1 MTTYR
6 SAPSNA
12 SLIRDIL
19 ARAKD
24 GLSID
29 EIATRLTEHL
39 TRNQVK
45 AACFQMCKDA
55 CYANGAPLVKCGT
68 AGRQR
73 FKLAKPKPKAVPF
86 NVTISP
92 SASIPVEKPVARVET
107 IEEWERNGG
116 VVERLPIGASAFPLL
131 RIRG

>member
-1 MTTYR
+1 M
-6 SAPSNA
+6 SNA
-12 SLIRDIL
+12 SLIRGVL
-19 ARAKD
+19 ARSKD

-29 EIATRLTEHL
+29 EIAAELSDTL
-39 TRNQVK
+39 TREQVK
-45 AACFQMCKDA
+45 ASCFQMCKDG

-73 FKLAKPKPKAVPF
+73 FKLAKPKPRPLPF
-86 NVTISP
+86 NLPILP
-92 SASIPVEKPVARVET
+92 SESVITTKPVARVET